1 VTLLV
6 PTTAIFGGLG
16 FAELLMV
23 AFVSILVFGGKLPDV
38 MRNLG
43 QAYARIRK
51 QLTTMS
57 EPIRSEIQ
65 RATTLTDDAPPPM
78 LPTSVPSVPYKVGAE
93 VAAEVG
99 VEDTAAPPAPLTPPP
114 EAAPSP
120 WPLVGTPPPPP
131 TPETDSSRP
140 GSAFDEP
147 PPV

>member
-1 VTLLV
+1 MI
-6 PTTAIFGGLG
+6 PIASTTAIFGGLG

-65 RATTLTDDAPPPM
+65 RATTLPDDPPPAA
-78 LPTSVPSVPYKVGAE
+78 LPASVPSVPYDVGT
-93 VAAEVG
+93 G
-99 VEDTAAPPAPLTPPP
+99 TTPAPTAESPASSL
-114 EAAPSP
+114 EGAPTS
-120 WPLVGTPPPPP
+120 WPLVGAPPQPPLTGSEP
-131 TPETDSSRP
+131 AGSRP
-140 GSAFDEP
+140 GDAFDEP